1 MSVST
6 NRGSSAAPTAPPLVA
21 ARTTLDRLL
30 GRVTMY
36 RLVVLG
42 LAALVVLSFVLSLTG
57 AIFYTPAALALTLAV
72 LVVVTLA
79 SGRLYGALFGVTPHT
94 ESALVTAGLLYFLL
108 WPSTE
113 PLKLLAIALAA
124 FAASASKYL
133 VAWRGRHILNPAA
146 AGVLLVTLLGLTGGV
161 WWVATEPLLYL
172 VAPLVLLIAYRT
184 GKLPVV
190 ALFIVVAGALTVVFS
205 MSGGTDL
212 AGALQYAFV
221 ASPIVFLG
229 GFMLTEPLTLP
240 PTRGQQLAVAALVG
254 VLVALPTLVSLHVG
268 LLSLTP
274 ETALLVGN
282 VVAFALARR
291 RGLSLTLSGRRSFG
305 PTTTE
310 FVFTPDHPVRY
321 RPGQWLELTLPHR
334 KVDSRGSRRVFS
346 IASAT
351 PDGSSVAVGI
361 KLPPG
366 HTSSFKRALGDL
378 PVGTH
383 LRATTVAGEFTLPT
397 DRSQPLLLVAG
408 GIGITPYLTQLA
420 ECVQQGRDVV
430 LAYGVT
436 DPDEIPY
443 RDDLVDLGVPV
454 VLAAPRV
461 ASVDLP
467 DGWVPV
473 EGFLTADTLREHVPD
488 VDRRVA
494 YVSGPPVMVNALSAT
509 LRQLGARKV
518 RTDAFVGY

>member
-6 NRGSSAAPTAPPLVA
+6 NTTAPAPAVPPLIRVRDA
-21 ARTTLDRLL
+21 VDRLL

-36 RLVVLG
+36 RLVVLS
-42 LAALVVLSFVLSLTG
+42 LAALVALSFVLSLTG
-57 AIFYTPAALALTLAV
+57 AVFYSPAALALTLAV

-108 WPSTE
+108 WPSTD
-113 PLKLLAIALAA
+113 PVKLLAIALAA

-133 VAWRGRHILNPAA
+133 IAWRGRHLLNPAA

-161 WWVATEPLLYL
+161 WWVATGPLLYL
-172 VAPLVLLIAYRT
+172 VAPLAALIAYRT
-184 GKLPVV
+184 GKLTVV
-190 ALFIVVAGALTVVFS
+190 ALFVAVAGALTVVFS
-205 MSGGTDL
+205 LTTGNDL
-212 AGALQYAFV
+212 AAALQYTFV

-240 PTRGQQLAVAALVG
+240 PTRAQQLGVAAGVG

-268 LLSLTP
+268 LLSLAP
-274 ETALLVGN
+274 ETALLIGN
-282 VVAFALARR
+282 VVAFGLARR
-291 RGLSLTLSGRRSFG
+291 RGIGLTLTGRRSFG

-321 RPGQWLELTLPHR
+321 RPGQWLEITLPHR
-334 KVDSRGSRRVFS
+334 GVDSRGSRRVFS

-351 PDGSSVAVGI
+351 PDGASVAVGI
-361 KLPPG
+361 KIPPG
-366 HTSSFKRALGDL
+366 PTSSFKRALTDL

-383 LRATTVAGEFTLPT
+383 LRATTVAGEFTLPA
-397 DRSQPLLLVAG
+397 DRSRPLLLVAG

-420 ECVQQGRDVV
+420 QCVAQGRDVV

-436 DPDEIPY
+436 DPAEIPY
-443 RDDLVDLGVPV
+443 RDDLVALGVPV
-454 VLAAPRV
+454 FLAAPDV
-461 ASVDLP
+461 AAVDLP
-467 DGWVPV
+467 AGWTAVD
-473 EGFLTADTLREHVPD
+473 GFLTAAALAAHVPD
-488 VDRRVA
+488 IARRSA
-494 YVSGPPVMVNALSAT
+494 FVSGPPAMVNALSHT
-509 LRQLGARKV
+509 LRHLGAHRV
-518 RTDAFVGY
+518 HTDAFVGY

>member
-6 NRGSSAAPTAPPLVA
+6 NTATSTRPATPPLVA
-21 ARTTLDRLL
+21 VRNTLDRLL

-36 RLVVLG
+36 RLVVIA
-42 LAALVVLSFVLSLTG
+42 LAALIVLSFVLSLTG
-57 AIFYTPAALALTLAV
+57 AVFYTPAALGLTLLV
-72 LVVVTLA
+72 LLVVTLA

-108 WPSTE
+108 WPSADPT
-113 PLKLLAIALAA
+113 KLGQIALAA

-133 VAWRGRHILNPAA
+133 IAWRGRHILNPAA
-146 AGVLLVTLLGLTGGV
+146 AGVLVVTLLGVTGGV
-161 WWVATEPLLYL
+161 WWVATGPLLYL
-172 VAPLVLLIAYRT
+172 VAPLALLIAYRT

-190 ALFIVVAGALTVVFS
+190 GLFVLVAAALTVAFS
-205 MSGGTDL
+205 MSGGNDF
-212 AGALQYAFV
+212 AAALQYALV
-221 ASPIVFLG
+221 TSPIVFLG

-240 PTRGQQLAVAALVG
+240 PTRAQQLAVAAGVG
-254 VLVALPTLVSLHVG
+254 VLVALPTAVALHVG
-268 LLSLTP
+268 NLSLTP

-291 RGLSLTLSGRRSFG
+291 RGIGLTLTGRRSFG

-334 KVDSRGSRRVFS
+334 GVDTRGSRRVFS

-351 PDGSSVAVGI
+351 PDGTSVAVGI
-361 KLPPG
+361 KIPPG
-366 HTSSFKRALGDL
+366 HTSSFKKALADL
-378 PVGTH
+378 PVGSH

-397 DRSQPLLLVAG
+397 DRSQPVLLVAG

-420 ECVQQGRDVV
+420 DCVAQGRDVV
-430 LAYGVT
+430 LAYGIT
-436 DPDEIPY
+436 DPAEIPY
-443 RDDLVDLGVPV
+443 RDDLVALGVPV
-454 VLAAPRV
+454 VLAAPAV

-467 DGWVPV
+467 AGWVPV
-473 EGFLTADTLREHVPD
+473 EGFLTADALRTHVAD

-494 YVSGPPVMVNALSAT
+494 YVSGPPVMVNALSDT
-509 LRQLGARKV
+509 LRHLGAPRV